1 MAMGN
6 DICGDNMQGST
17 HGQQNTIGS
26 ASGEVIVQF
35 TATTNDMTFDA
46 CQSDY
51 DSLIRIY
58 DAGLHSQID
67 YNDDHG
73 GRCNSNNWY
82 SSHLHTTSLQAGVTY
97 NLVIEGYGSNHGNY
111 RVDVH
116 CGGQMAMGNDICGDN
131 MQGSTHG
138 QQNTVGSASGE
149 VIVEFTATTNDMT
162 FDACQSD
169 YDSYLRIYDA
179 GLHNQ
184 IAANDDHGGRCNGNN
199 WYASYLHTTSLQA
212 GVTYKLVIEGYG
224 GNHGNY
230 QVTVHCGRGHAE
242 SEVGEAILN
251 QGAYIKSK
259 SEAKKSEALKA
270 KTARQAET
278 KLGTFIGS
286 ASKDKEE

>member
-1 MAMGN
+1 
-6 DICGDNMQGST
+6 MQGST
-17 HGQQNTIGS
+17 HGQQN
-26 ASGEVIVQF
+26 
-35 TATTNDMTFDA
+35 
-46 CQSDY
+46 
-51 DSLIRIY
+51 R
-58 DAGLHSQID
+58 
-67 YNDDHG
+67 
-73 GRCNSNNWY
+73 
-82 SSHLHTTSLQAGVTY
+82 
-97 NLVIEGYGSNHGNY
+97 
-111 RVDVH
+111 
-116 CGGQMAMGNDICGDN
+116 
-131 MQGSTHG
+131 
-138 QQNTVGSASGE
+138 VGSASGE

-251 QGAYIKSK
+251 QGAYIKSR

-286 ASKDKEE
+286 ASKDKEEEQVAKSARQAETKLGTFIGSASKGKEEEQVAKTGLTFSIADEVEISSDSVIVRGFALFGFAATLFVLASFMRKKYFDKTYTAIKEDAEI

>member
-1 MAMGN
+1 
-6 DICGDNMQGST
+6 MQGST
-17 HGQQNTIGS
+17 HGQQN
-26 ASGEVIVQF
+26 
-35 TATTNDMTFDA
+35 
-46 CQSDY
+46 
-51 DSLIRIY
+51 R
-58 DAGLHSQID
+58 
-67 YNDDHG
+67 
-73 GRCNSNNWY
+73 
-82 SSHLHTTSLQAGVTY
+82 
-97 NLVIEGYGSNHGNY
+97 
-111 RVDVH
+111 
-116 CGGQMAMGNDICGDN
+116 
-131 MQGSTHG
+131 
-138 QQNTVGSASGE
+138 VGSASGE

-251 QGAYIKSK
+251 QGAYIKSR

-286 ASKDKEE
+286 ASKDKEEEQVAKSARQAETKLGTFIGSASKGKEEEQVARTDIATKAKQEETVAESGLTFSIADGVEISSDSVVVKGFALFGFAATLFVLASFVRNKYFDKTYTAIKEPAEI